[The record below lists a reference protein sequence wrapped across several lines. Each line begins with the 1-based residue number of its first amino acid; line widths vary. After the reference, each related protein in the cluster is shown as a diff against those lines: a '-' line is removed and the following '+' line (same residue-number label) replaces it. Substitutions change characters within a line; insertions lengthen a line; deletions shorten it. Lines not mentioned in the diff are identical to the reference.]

1 MALPEVSTFILNHRV
16 AALAVSSDP
25 APITAMTSYVPEDE
39 HGSRVLIHLSNLSPH
54 KKALLANPTCSLLIA
69 EPDDGR
75 AEPMSLARV
84 SLQGTA
90 IMLNKLSEDYAQAK
104 ARFLARFPG
113 SAVMFDLPDFDLFRV
128 TFTEGRFIG
137 GFGRA
142 FAFTADQL
150 LA

>member
-1 MALPEVSTFILNHRV
+1 MALPEVSAFILKHRV
-16 AALAVSSDP
+16 AALAVPGDP

-39 HGSRVLIHLSNLSPH
+39 RGSRVLIHLSSLSPH
-54 KKALLANPTCSLLIA
+54 KRALLLNPMCSLLIA

-75 AEPMSLARV
+75 AEPMSLARL
-84 SLQGTA
+84 SLQGSA
-90 IMLNKLSEDYAQAK
+90 EKLDKQTEDYAQAK

-113 SAVMFDLPDFDLFRV
+113 SAVMFDLPDFDLFRI
-128 TFTEGRFIG
+128 TFTEGRFVG

-142 FAFTADQL
+142 FAFTAAQL